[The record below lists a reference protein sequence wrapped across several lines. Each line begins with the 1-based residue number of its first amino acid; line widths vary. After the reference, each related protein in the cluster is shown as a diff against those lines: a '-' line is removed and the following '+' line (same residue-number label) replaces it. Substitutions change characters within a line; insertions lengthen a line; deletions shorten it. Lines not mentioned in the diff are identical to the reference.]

1 MADVDSPDQTGAV
14 LAAVIPIR
22 GRPSQRA
29 APVPQVTEPQNPVF
43 ESDQEFVAAVQDRL
57 LRRLGRSALSERE
70 AHSFLISHGLRA
82 DQARDVVAA
91 FVDRGYLDDAAVAEQ
106 LVAKLVQRTGISRSG
121 LNRAL
126 SNRGISREMAA
137 TAVAML
143 DPDTELQVAG
153 EIAERRARQLGGLPR
168 DVAERRL
175 TGFLI
180 RRGYP
185 AAMVRTLV
193 ATALEPGNAAGFR

>member
-1 MADVDSPDQTGAV
+1 MADVDPPEQAGAA

-22 GRPSQRA
+22 GRRSQGT
-29 APVPQVTEPQNPVF
+29 APVPQATGPQNPVF

-70 AHSFLISHGLRA
+70 AHSFLVTHGLSA

-91 FVDRGYLDDAAVAEQ
+91 FVERGYLDDAALAEQ
-106 LVAKLVQRTGISRSG
+106 LMARLVQRTGISRSG

-126 SNRGISREMAA
+126 SNRGISREVAA
-137 TAVAML
+137 AAVAIL
-143 DPDTELQVAG
+143 DPDTELQAAG
-153 EIAERRARQLGGLPR
+153 AIAERRARQLGGLPR

-185 AAMVRTLV
+185 AAMVRSLV
-193 ATALEPGNAAGFR
+193 ATALEPGKAAGFR

>member
-1 MADVDSPDQTGAV
+1 MADLDSPEQTRVV
-14 LAAVIPIR
+14 LATVIPIR
-22 GRPSQRA
+22 GRRSQRA
-29 APVPQVTEPQNPVF
+29 APVPQVTGPQDPVF
-43 ESDQEFVAAVQDRL
+43 GSDQEFVAAVQDRL

-70 AHSFLISHGLRA
+70 AHSFLITHGLRA

-91 FVDRGYLDDAAVAEQ
+91 FVDRGYLDDAVLAEQ
-106 LVAKLVQRTGISRSG
+106 LIVKLVERTGISRSG
-121 LNRAL
+121 LNRAM
-126 SNRGISREMAA
+126 SNRGISREVAA
-137 TAVAML
+137 TAVAVL
-143 DPDTELQVAG
+143 DPDTELQAAG

-193 ATALEPGNAAGFR
+193 ATALEPSNAAEFR